1 MKWLLIILAAL
12 AALSAAA
19 YGGLIWMITRPAPPL
34 QAGPVIELAQGAIQS
49 GVDANNAEI
58 LQINGIPFAA
68 PPEGALRWRA
78 PQPALSWDGTRNGT
92 VFGAECVQARAGSGE
107 FLNDLLNGMGLNAV
121 ERHLA
126 TIALESGPPPAE
138 SEDCLFL
145 NIRSANVGGSDLQPV
160 MVWIHG
166 GSHQAGAGSQS
177 IYQANQLVENGVVL
191 VTINYRLGVFGY
203 IAHPALSADD
213 PRGVSGNYGLLD
225 QVAALAWIK
234 DNIATFGGDPNNVTI
249 FGESAG
255 AQSVTEIMST
265 PLSEGLFH
273 KAILQS
279 GASTYNANGL
289 TTALEGRLTMHE
301 AGLDFFEGLA
311 EADASAADLRAIPA
325 ADIIAHIPNK
335 THLGGYAL
343 PTVDGVVIPKL
354 MGEAIGDGSIHNVP
368 ILAGY
373 NADEGT
379 LFYDSIEKPTVLV
392 PEFPQDLDARLT
404 FLEDIY
410 GSEDAA
416 TLIDLYGLDAPETY
430 QSAETD
436 MLGDD
441 LFGVH
446 MRFLA
451 AANAAQSEPT
461 YLYHFTRV
469 PPSKTQTIGAFHAA
483 EIFFVFGSHS
493 PLAGLTEADEALTE
507 AMGLYWTNFAKTG
520 NPNGA
525 GLTDWP
531 RYDPQSD
538 LWMTFNPEI
547 EVKASVRAEK
557 LDIMERALSSRIEAA
572 IPVITPAPEETEIV
586 LASGGQEGATDSLEP

>member
-1 MKWLLIILAAL
+1 MKWLLIALAAIAAL
-12 AALSAAA
+12 AAAA
-19 YGGLIWMITRPAPPL
+19 YGGLIWMITKAPPPL
-34 QAGPVIELAQGAIQS
+34 EDGPVLSLDQGDIQAGL
-49 GVDANNAEI
+49 DAANADI
-58 LQINGIPFAA
+58 LQVNGIPFAA
-68 PPEGALRWRA
+68 PPVGELRWRA
-78 PQPALSWDGTRNGT
+78 PQPALSWDGVRDGKT
-92 VFGAECVQARAGSGE
+92 FGAECMQARSGSGE

-121 ERHLA
+121 QRHLA
-126 TIALESGPPPAE
+126 TIALQSGPPPAE

-145 NIRSANVGGSDLQPV
+145 NVRTANAGGADLQPV

-166 GSHQAGAGSQS
+166 GSHQTGAGSQS

-191 VTINYRLGVFGY
+191 VTVNYRLGPFGY

-234 DNIATFGGDPNNVTI
+234 DNITAFGGDPDNVTI

-289 TTALEGRLTMHE
+289 TTAIEGRMSMHD
-301 AGLDFFEGLA
+301 AGLEFFDGIA
-311 EADASAADLRAIPA
+311 AADASAADLRAIS
-325 ADIIAHIPNK
+325 ADEIVAHIANK
-335 THLGGYAL
+335 QHLGGYAL

-354 MGEAIGDGSIHNVP
+354 MGAAIRDGDIHNVP

-373 NADEGT
+373 NADEAT
-379 LFYDSIEKPTVLV
+379 LFYPSMQIPTVLA
-392 PEFPQDLDARLT
+392 PEFPEALDDRLA
-404 FLEDIY
+404 LLRELY
-410 GSEDAA
+410 GDADA
-416 TLIDLYGLDAPETY
+416 EALFELYGLDDPETY
-430 QSAETD
+430 QTAEMD

-451 AANAAQSEPT
+451 RANWLSGMPT

-469 PPSKTQTIGAFHAA
+469 PPSKNQTIGAFHAA

-493 PLAGLTEADEALTE
+493 PLAGLTEEDETLTA
-507 AMGLYWTNFAKTG
+507 AMGEYWTNFAKTG
-520 NPNGA
+520 NPNGDSLPA
-525 GLTDWP
+525 WP
-531 RYDPQSD
+531 LYHPVEDQ
-538 LWMTFNPEI
+538 WMTFNPSI
-547 EVKASVRAEK
+547 EAKSGVRAEK
-557 LDIMERALSSRIEAA
+557 LDIMERQLFRRIEDAVPQITPQVDEPVLALSSEEASA
-572 IPVITPAPEETEIV
+572 
-586 LASGGQEGATDSLEP
+586 DSLQP

>member
-1 MKWLLIILAAL
+1 MKWILIALVAIIAL
-12 AALSAAA
+12 AAAA
-19 YGGLIWMITRPAPPL
+19 YGGLVWMLTRPAPPL
-34 QAGPVIELAQGAIQS
+34 EAGPVIELAQGEIQA
-49 GVDANNAEI
+49 GIDRDNPDI
-58 LQINGIPFAA
+58 LQVNGIPFAA
-68 PPEGALRWRA
+68 PPVGELRWRA
-78 PQPALSWDGTRNGT
+78 PQPALSWDGIRDGT
-92 VFGAECVQARAGSGE
+92 EFGAECMQYRAGSGE
-107 FLNDLLNGMGLNAV
+107 FLNDILNGMGLNAV
-121 ERHLA
+121 ERH
-126 TIALESGPPPAE
+126 IANIVLQNGPPPSE

-145 NIRSANVGGSDLQPV
+145 NVRTANLGGSELQPV

-177 IYQANQLVENGVVL
+177 LYQANQLVENGVVL

-234 DNIATFGGDPNNVTI
+234 DNIAAFGGDPDNVTI

-289 TTALEGRLTMHE
+289 TTALDGRLTMHE
-301 AGLDFFEGLA
+301 AGLDFFNGLV
-311 EADASAADLRAIPA
+311 EADATAADLRDLSA
-325 ADIIAHIPNK
+325 AEIIAQIPNK
-335 THLGGYAL
+335 MYLGDYAL
-343 PTVDGVVIPKL
+343 PTVDGLVIPKL
-354 MGEAIGDGSIHNVP
+354 MGQAIGDGSVLNVP
-368 ILAGY
+368 MLAGY

-379 LFYDSIEKPTVLV
+379 LFYESIGRPTILV
-392 PEFPQDLDARLT
+392 KEFPDTLEERLA
-404 FLEDIY
+404 FLTEIY
-410 GSEDAA
+410 GEEDASA
-416 TLIDLYGLDAPETY
+416 LIDLYGLDDPDGWEK
-430 QSAETD
+430 AETD

-446 MRFLA
+446 MRYLA
-451 AANAAQSEPT
+451 AQNTAQGEPT

-469 PPSKTQTIGAFHAA
+469 PPSKTQTIGAFHAS

-493 PLAGLTEADEALTE
+493 PLAGLSEDDETLTE

-520 NPNGA
+520 DPNGSD
-525 GLTDWP
+525 LPVWP
-531 RYDPQSD
+531 QYDPNSD
-538 LWMTFNPEI
+538 QWMTFNPPI
-547 EVKASVRAEK
+547 EVKSGIRAAK
-557 LDIMERALSSRIEAA
+557 LDIMERAMLARIDAA
-572 IPVITPAPEETEIV
+572 APIITPSMPEDQFF
-586 LASGGQEGATDSLEP
+586 ASGGQEDSTNSLEP

>member
-1 MKWLLIILAAL
+1 MKWFLIIIGALVAL
-12 AALSAAA
+12 AAAA
-19 YGGLIWMITRPAPPL
+19 YGGLVWMITRPVPPL
-34 QAGPVIELAQGAIQS
+34 EPGPVIELAQGSIQA
-49 GVDANNAEI
+49 GIDADNADI

-68 PPEGALRWRA
+68 PPTGDLRWRA
-78 PQPALSWDGTRNGT
+78 PQPALSWDGTRDGT
-92 VFGAECVQARAGSGE
+92 EFGAECVQMRAGAGE

-121 ERHLA
+121 QRHLA
-126 TIALESGPPPAE
+126 TIALESGPPPPE

-145 NIRSANVGGSDLQPV
+145 NVRSANVGSTELQPV

-166 GSHQAGAGSQS
+166 GSHQSGAGSQS

-234 DNIATFGGDPNNVTI
+234 DNIDVFGGDPNNVTI

-265 PLSEGLFH
+265 LLSEGLFH

-289 TTALEGRLTMHE
+289 TTAIEGRLTMHE
-301 AGLDFFEGLA
+301 AGLEFFDGLVD
-311 EADASAADLRAIPA
+311 ADASAADLRAVSA
-325 ADIIAHIPNK
+325 DDIIAHIPNK
-335 THLGGYAL
+335 MHLGGYAL

-354 MGEAIGDGSIHNVP
+354 MGQAIGDGSIHNVP

-379 LFYDSIEKPTVLV
+379 LFYDSIQKPTVLV
-392 PEFPQDLDARLT
+392 PEFPDT
-404 FLEDIY
+404 LEDRLAYMSELY
-410 GSEDAA
+410 GAEDAA
-416 TLIDLYGLDAPETY
+416 KLIELYGLDDPDTY
-430 QSAETD
+430 QKAETD

-446 MRFLA
+446 MRYLA
-451 AANAAQSEPT
+451 SANHAAGEPT

-469 PPSKTQTIGAFHAA
+469 P
-483 EIFFVFGSHS
+483 
-493 PLAGLTEADEALTE
+493 
-507 AMGLYWTNFAKTG
+507 
-520 NPNGA
+520 
-525 GLTDWP
+525 
-531 RYDPQSD
+531 
-538 LWMTFNPEI
+538 
-547 EVKASVRAEK
+547 
-557 LDIMERALSSRIEAA
+557 
-572 IPVITPAPEETEIV
+572 
-586 LASGGQEGATDSLEP
+586 